1 MDKVWSFSTDEDGKI
16 AALSKDLE
24 LSEIIAAL
32 LINRGINNLEDAK
45 MFFNPVED
53 QFHDPFLLADMDK
66 AVEIILSHVKR
77 NTHIL
82 IYGDYDVDGTTAAS
96 ILYLALLE
104 LGARVTYYIPR
115 RDEGY
120 GLSSKGIDSAR
131 QVGIGLVI
139 TCDCGITSHEEI
151 DLAKSFGM
159 GVIVTDH
166 HEVTDTLPN
175 ADAVV
180 NPKRPNSSYPF
191 KFLSGAG
198 VALKVIQALRKHA
211 MSDNWYAREYYDLA
225 AFGTAADI
233 VPMTGENRVI
243 VSLGLPVIFK
253 RRRIGLKALL
263 DSSGFSKDKITLM
276 DVVFNLAPRINA
288 VGRIGEAREAVELF
302 TTNDPERAKQLANKF
317 DQMNKER
324 RAIDQKTYIEAEQQL
339 LARYDPDQPCGAVL
353 YADGWHQGVIGIV
366 ASRLTE
372 KYYRPT
378 VMISLDGDIGKGSG
392 RSIPGFNLHA
402 VLKECSDLLIGFGGH
417 EQAGGLTIK
426 RSNLQDFVDKFDDV
440 VTSKLTADL
449 MTKKIKVEAILNFSD
464 INRKLLKIIERLEP
478 YGPENARPVFV
489 SKGALPA
496 GEATIVGENHLKL
509 KFKQKNRTIDAIGF
523 NMAEQLTNVL
533 NPPVGGMDIAYE
545 LEENSWN
552 GNKYIQIILKDLK

>member
-53 QFHDPFLLADMDK
+53 QFHDPFLLEDMDK

-120 GLSSKGIDSAR
+120 GLSPKGIDSAR

-509 KFKQKNRTIDAIGF
+509 KFEQNNRTIDAIGF

-533 NPPVGGMDIAYE
+533 NPPAGGMDIAYE

>member
-1 MDKVWSFSTDEDGKI
+1 MDKVWSFSSDEDGKI

-24 LSEIIAAL
+24 LSEVIAAL

-53 QFHDPFLLADMDK
+53 QFHDPFLLEDMDK

-120 GLSSKGIDSAR
+120 GLSPKGIDSAR

-211 MSDNWYAREYYDLA
+211 ASDNWYAREYYDLA

-317 DQMNKER
+317 DQMNQER

>member
-1 MDKVWSFSTDEDGKI
+1 
-16 AALSKDLE
+16 
-24 LSEIIAAL
+24 
-32 LINRGINNLEDAK
+32 
-45 MFFNPVED
+45 
-53 QFHDPFLLADMDK
+53 
-66 AVEIILSHVKR
+66 
-77 NTHIL
+77 
-82 IYGDYDVDGTTAAS
+82 
-96 ILYLALLE
+96 
-104 LGARVTYYIPR
+104 
-115 RDEGY
+115 
-120 GLSSKGIDSAR
+120 
-131 QVGIGLVI
+131 
-139 TCDCGITSHEEI
+139 
-151 DLAKSFGM
+151 
-159 GVIVTDH
+159 
-166 HEVTDTLPN
+166 
-175 ADAVV
+175 
-180 NPKRPNSSYPF
+180 
-191 KFLSGAG
+191 
-198 VALKVIQALRKHA
+198 
-211 MSDNWYAREYYDLA
+211 
-225 AFGTAADI
+225 
-233 VPMTGENRVI
+233 
-243 VSLGLPVIFK
+243 
-253 RRRIGLKALL
+253 
-263 DSSGFSKDKITLM
+263 LM

-302 TTNDPERAKQLANKF
+302 TTNDTERGKQLANKF
-317 DQMNKER
+317 DRMNQER
-324 RAIDQKTYIEAEQQL
+324 RAIDKKTYIEAEQQL

-440 VTSKLTADL
+440 VSSKLTADL
-449 MTKKIKVEAILNFSD
+449 ITKKIKVEAILNFSD

-496 GEATIVGENHLKL
+496 GKATIVGENHLKL

-533 NPPVGGMDIAYE
+533 NPPAGGMDIAYE

-552 GNKYIQIILKDLK
+552 GNKYVQIILKDLK

>member
-1 MDKVWSFSTDEDGKI
+1 MDKVWSFSSDEDGKI

-24 LSEIIAAL
+24 LSEIIASL
-32 LINRGINNLEDAK
+32 LINRGINNLEEAK

-53 QFHDPFLLADMDK
+53 QFHDPFLLEDMDK

-82 IYGDYDVDGTTAAS
+82 IYGDYDVDGTTATS

-115 RDEGY
+115 RVEGY

-139 TCDCGITSHEEI
+139 TCDCGITSHKEI
-151 DLAKSFGM
+151 ELAKSFGM

-166 HEVTDTLPN
+166 HEVTDTLPT

-211 MSDNWYAREYYDLA
+211 ASDNWYAREYYDLA

-253 RRRIGLKALL
+253 RQRIGLKALL
-263 DSSGFSKDKITLM
+263 DSSGFSKDKLTLM

-302 TTNDPERAKQLANKF
+302 TTNDPERGKQLANKF
-317 DQMNKER
+317 DRMNQER
-324 RAIDQKTYIEAEQQL
+324 RVIDQKTYIEAEQQL
-339 LARYDPDQPCGAVL
+339 LERYDPDQPCGVVL

-372 KYYRPT
+372 KYYRPSKS
-378 VMISLDGDIGKGSG
+378 VSRILYPGKPGGD
-392 RSIPGFNLHA
+392 H
-402 VLKECSDLLIGFGGH
+402 
-417 EQAGGLTIK
+417 
-426 RSNLQDFVDKFDDV
+426 
-440 VTSKLTADL
+440 
-449 MTKKIKVEAILNFSD
+449 
-464 INRKLLKIIERLEP
+464 
-478 YGPENARPVFV
+478 
-489 SKGALPA
+489 
-496 GEATIVGENHLKL
+496 
-509 KFKQKNRTIDAIGF
+509 
-523 NMAEQLTNVL
+523 
-533 NPPVGGMDIAYE
+533 
-545 LEENSWN
+545 
-552 GNKYIQIILKDLK
+552 